1 MPTGITSRTGER
13 MNRPSVP
20 TEPQILVLL
29 MPTPREY
36 AAVAGAL
43 GAPPEAEPWQ
53 VAPVGRLGLAMCGI
67 GKANAAAATAAIL
80 SLLDQPRGLICLGV
94 AGSLPGSSA
103 AIGDAVLA
111 SPSLFLDEGV
121 QTAADLITC
130 EQLGFP
136 IGPEGGVIAPD
147 RGLKAALAPLAEHAG
162 PVGTV
167 SSCAGTDELAR
178 LRGRRAL
185 AEAMEGAAAGLAA
198 WRLGAPFAEL
208 RVISNTTGARESQ
221 IWDLGRAL
229 ERLATLAAALA
240 AAAS

>member
-1 MPTGITSRTGER
+1 MS
-13 MNRPSVP
+13 RPSVP
-20 TEPQILVLL
+20 IEPQILVLL

-43 GAPPEAEPWQ
+43 GAPLEVEPWQ
-53 VAPVGRLGLAMCGI
+53 VTRAGGFALAMCGI
-67 GKANAAAATAAIL
+67 GKANAAGAVAAIL
-80 SLLDQPRGLICLGV
+80 SGLDRPRGFICLGV
-94 AGSLPGSSA
+94 AGSLPGSPA

-121 QTAADLITC
+121 QTGEGLITC

-147 RGLKAALAPLAEHAG
+147 QGLEAILAPLSDHTG
-162 PVGTV
+162 PIGTV
-167 SSCAGTDELAR
+167 SSCAGTDDLAR
-178 LRGRRAL
+178 RRGRHAI

-208 RVISNTTGARESQ
+208 RAISNTTGARENQ
-221 IWDLGRAL
+221 IWDLERAMT
-229 ERLATLAAALA
+229 RLAAVAARLAVT
-240 AAAS
+240 AS